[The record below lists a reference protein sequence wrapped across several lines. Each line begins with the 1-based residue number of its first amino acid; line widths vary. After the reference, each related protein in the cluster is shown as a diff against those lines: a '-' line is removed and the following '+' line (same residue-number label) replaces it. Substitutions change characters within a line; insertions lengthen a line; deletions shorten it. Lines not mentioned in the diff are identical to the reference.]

1 MRAIELLR
9 RAYVERPPPR
19 EALVSVEVATRHR
32 SGAEIPTELTLSP
45 LETARGLLL
54 IVILRDITERRRAEE
69 RLRRQNVLLEEIA
82 RSERAAHEA
91 LKQLESQMVQSE
103 KLAALGR
110 MVAGVAHEVNN
121 PLAFVRNN
129 LAILQRDL
137 GHLRDLIQLYQEA
150 DESLDQSRPELL
162 ARIRALAEQMD
173 LAYTLMNVESLATR
187 STEGLKR
194 IEQIVKDLRDFARLQ
209 EADRKEIDL
218 NESIATTVGIA
229 RVAAREKQVEIVTD
243 LGPLRPM
250 TCYPAKLNQVVLNLL
265 TNALDASPE
274 GGTVTIRTRLD
285 PEGGVTLEVID
296 AGKGIDPSIRDRIF
310 EPFFTTKQV
319 GQGTG
324 LGLSIVYG
332 IVQLHGGRIE
342 FASEPD
348 RGTRFTVHLPLVSP
362 DPRPGRPGDTS
373 GITMS

>member
-1 MRAIELLR
+1 M
-9 RAYVERPPPR
+9 
-19 EALVSVEVATRHR
+19 
-32 SGAEIPTELTLSP
+32 
-45 LETARGLLL
+45 

-69 RLRRQNVLLEEIA
+69 RLRRQNILLEEIA

-91 LKQLESQMVQSE
+91 LKQLESQMVQAE

-129 LAILQRDL
+129 LTILQRDL
-137 GHLRDLIQLYQEA
+137 GHLRELIELYQEA

-209 EADRKEIDL
+209 EAERKEIDL
-218 NESIATTVGIA
+218 NENIATTVGIA
-229 RVAAREKQVEIVTD
+229 RVAARQKQVDIVTD
-243 LGPLRPM
+243 LETLPHII
-250 TCYPAKLNQVVLNLL
+250 CYPAKLNQVLLNLL
-265 TNALDASPE
+265 TNAIDASSRR
-274 GGTVTIRTRLD
+274 GTVTIRTRLD
-285 PEGGVTLEVID
+285 PEGGVTLAVID
-296 AGKGIDPSIRDRIF
+296 TGKGIDPSIRDRIF

-324 LGLSIVYG
+324 LGLSIAYG

-342 FASEPD
+342 FESEPD
-348 RGTRFTVHLPLVSP
+348 RGTQFTVHLPLLSP
-362 DPRPGRPGDTS
+362 DPTSERPDGS
-373 GITMS
+373 GKITMS